1 MDAADLLRDAFGRVP
16 QLAHGAVEGLT
27 DGELA
32 ARVDS
37 EANTVAWLLWHTG
50 RGQDAQLADAF
61 GTEQVWETGGW
72 RERFALPL
80 PAGSTGY
87 GHSSQDVAAVR
98 APAGLLTGYVEAVA
112 AAAHEA
118 LGGLE
123 PGDLDRVVDTRW
135 DPPVTLGVRLVSV
148 VGDALAHLGQ
158 AGYVRGLLLRAR

>member
-37 EANTVAWLLWHTG
+37 EANTVAWLLWHVG
-50 RGQDAQLADAF
+50 RGQDAQLAEAL
-61 GTEQVWETGGW
+61 GTEQVWVGGGW
-72 RERFALPL
+72 RERFGLPL
-80 PAGSTGY
+80 PADDTGY
-87 GHSSQDVAAVR
+87 GHSSAQVASVR
-98 APAGLLTGYVEAVA
+98 APADLLTGYVEAVA
-112 AAAHEA
+112 AVADEA
-118 LGGLE
+118 LRGVRAE
-123 PGDLDRVVDTRW
+123 DLDRVVDERW
-135 DPPVTLGVRLVSV
+135 DPPVTLGVRLVSI

>member
-1 MDAADLLRDAFGRVP
+1 MDAADLLRDTFGRVP
-16 QLAHGAVEGLT
+16 KLAHGAVDGLT
-27 DGELA
+27 EGELS

-50 RGQDAQLADAF
+50 RGQDAQLAEAF

-72 RERFALPL
+72 RERFGLPL

-87 GHSSQDVAAVR
+87 GHSSREVAAVR
-98 APAGLLTGYVEAVA
+98 APAALLTGYVEAVA
-112 AAAHEA
+112 AAADEA
-118 LGGLE
+118 LGGVG
-123 PGDLDRVVDTRW
+123 PDDLDRVVDTRW

-158 AGYVRGLLLRAR
+158 AAYVRGLLLRAR